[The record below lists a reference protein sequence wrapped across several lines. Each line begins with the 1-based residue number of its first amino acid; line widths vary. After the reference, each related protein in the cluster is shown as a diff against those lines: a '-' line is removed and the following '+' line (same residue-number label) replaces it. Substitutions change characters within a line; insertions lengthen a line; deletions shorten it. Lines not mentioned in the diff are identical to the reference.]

1 MTDNVES
8 TPVVTAA
15 DNTKASDTVSSVKSS
30 AASSSANSAAKPA
43 SKSEPSKRSGSLIAV
58 IALLLVILSLVAV
71 GGIAWKGF
79 ELSQQ
84 VSALGQELRSSSDSK
99 VVLDQQLANVERQTR
114 IQNKLLKQNAERIA
128 YLPGAD
134 RNDWLVAEAE
144 YLLRLANQRLS
155 LEHDVKGSLAILNA
169 ADKVLA
175 EAESTLLIPVRK
187 LVAEEMQTLKTIPA
201 VDMTGAIARLQA
213 LQDQIEKLEWMPRTL
228 PEADVVVEENK
239 GETVQDPF
247 QKFLSK
253 AWAGIGAFI
262 RIREHDKAL
271 PAPLTPDQHYYLQQN
286 MNLML
291 EQAQVALVRQ
301 QNDLY
306 KQSIK
311 RTQQWMDEFV
321 IAESVNTTAVK
332 DTLAELLEWD
342 VSPRQADI
350 SGSLTQLRQ
359 LLDQQRRR
367 SVVPA
372 KSQTSKSQA
381 AQ

>member
-8 TPVVTAA
+8 TPAVTAA
-15 DNTKASDTVSSVKSS
+15 DTTKTSDAASSVKSS
-30 AASSSANSAAKPA
+30 AVNSSANSSANSAAKSA

-99 VVLDQQLANVERQTR
+99 IVLDQQLANVEQQAR

-128 YLPGAD
+128 HLPGAD

-175 EAESTLLIPVRK
+175 EAESTLLLPVRK
-187 LVAEEMQTLKTIPA
+187 LVAEEMQTLKAIPA
-201 VDMTGAIARLQA
+201 VDLTGAIARLQA
-213 LQDQIEKLEWMPRTL
+213 LQDQIEALDWMPRTL
-228 PEADVVVEENK
+228 PKTELVVEEKEND
-239 GETVQDPF
+239 TVQDPF

-262 RIREHDKAL
+262 RIREHDEAL

-332 DTLAELLEWD
+332 NTLAELLEWD
-342 VSPRQADI
+342 VSPQQADI

-359 LLDQQRRR
+359 LLDQQRRN
-367 SVVPA
+367 SVAPA
-372 KSQTSKSQA
+372 KSQATQ
-381 AQ
+381 